1 MNPYRQS
8 PSLSE
13 ISISVTNIRSLGITT
28 KNLTHKKLN
37 SILDL
42 KNTVNIIID
51 SKVSEKEADQ
61 ICNNNFKYLLRDFK
75 HVGTL
80 TKIKG
85 ILVIY
90 NKHMT
95 AIKNLRTV
103 IEGQLL
109 EFSLKINNIWVNIVS
124 AYAPPDMDD
133 PNFLLEAKAS
143 LDSMDGDYGLICGDL
158 NTTLDLKWDRFGYT
172 QDSHRRSRL

>member
-1 MNPYRQS
+1 MNPYRQT

-61 ICNNNFKYLLRDFK
+61 ICNNDFKYLLRDFK

-95 AIKNLRTV
+95 TIKNLRTV

-109 EFSLKINNIWVNIVS
+109 EFSLKS
-124 AYAPPDMDD
+124 TT
-133 PNFLLEAKAS
+133 S
-143 LDSMDGDYGLICGDL
+143 GLI
-158 NTTLDLKWDRFGYT
+158 
-172 QDSHRRSRL
+172 